1 LDAWLSGQSGIVA
14 EVAGDELADI
24 VGLTNRIDDL
34 TKRITERVRVIAPN
48 LVAMPGC
55 GELTAA
61 KIVGEVANVSRFRS
75 ADALAAYAGV
85 APVPH
90 WSGGTVRHR
99 APVRPGNRQLNR
111 ALHVI
116 ANTQIRWN
124 HEGKPY
130 YQKRIGEGDT
140 PVKARRALKRR
151 IARAVYQRLRA
162 DQNAAREKP
171 LAIG

>member
-1 LDAWLSGQSGIVA
+1 
-14 EVAGDELADI
+14 
-24 VGLTNRIDDL
+24 
-34 TKRITERVRVIAPN
+34 VRVLAPT

-99 APVRPGNRQLNR
+99 ASVRPGNRQLNR

-116 ANTQIRWN
+116 AICQIRWN

-130 YQKRIGEGDT
+130 FQKRIKEGDS

-162 DQNAAREKP
+162 DQKATPAERSS
-171 LAIG
+171 